1 MGLLEQ
7 AGPVSP
13 GAEQLPNEDITGNTV
28 DQQIMQ
34 GAMAQQGELPPI
46 SSFEQNI
53 NIP

>member
-1 MGLLEQ
+1 MRLLEQ

-13 GAEQLPNEDITGNTV
+13 GTEQLPIEDMGGNTV

-34 GAMAQQGELPPI
+34 GAMAQQGELPPL
-46 SSFEQNI
+46 STFEQNI

>member
-7 AGPVSP
+7 P
-13 GAEQLPNEDITGNTV
+13 GQPTAQPMMTGEEQLPNEDMGVNTV

-46 SSFEQNI
+46 SQFE
-53 NIP
+53 